1 MRALHIPQVVLS
13 LASLSLARRTDTR
26 VNQAG
31 VKPHNLIKSGGE
43 RREHSEHNEPDAKDR
58 HLATVEEGLDG
69 VVGVEEAAPG
79 RELGFGG

>member
-1 MRALHIPQVVLS
+1 M
-13 LASLSLARRTDTR
+13 
-26 VNQAG
+26 
-31 VKPHNLIKSGGE
+31 KPHNLIKSGGE